1 MVGGLRARRLDPA
14 ESTVYALCSPFVLG
28 EMFSKAAF
36 KARSAAQ
43 ADIEE
48 GGAT

>member
-1 MVGGLRARRLDPA
+1 MVGGLRARCLDPA
-14 ESTVYALCSPFVLG
+14 ESTIYALCSPFVLG

-36 KARSAAQ
+36 KAAAQ